1 MNVLFNLKEP
11 QLKGVLGILAK
22 TGDTRDITINIKDEE
37 SQEKA
42 PGLTSTA
49 GEGTE
54 EEQEKEGEAK
64 EEASEETTW

>member
-1 MNVLFNLKEP
+1 MNVVFNLKEP
-11 QLKGVLGILAK
+11 QLEGVLGVLAK

-37 SQEKA
+37 SQEKV

-49 GEGTE
+49 DEGTE
-54 EEQEKEGEAK
+54 KEEKEGEAK

>member
-1 MNVLFNLKEP
+1 MNVVLNLEEP
-11 QLKGVLGILAK
+11 QPKGVLGVLGK
-22 TGDTRDITINIKDEE
+22 TGDTLDITINIKDEE
-37 SQEKA
+37 SQQKV

-54 EEQEKEGEAK
+54 KEEKEGEAK